1 MEPLRASDE
10 EIDANHSEISLTSTK
25 IDIYLGQ
32 MKYPGGTFHR
42 LNPGGSVD
50 RANLRPFL
58 DSTGNRKLQRKRPLS
73 KEH

>member
-1 MEPLRASDE
+1 MEPLRASDG
-10 EIDANHSEISLTSTK
+10 EIDRDPSVKSLTSTK
-25 IDIYLGQ
+25 IDIYRGQ

-42 LNPGGSVD
+42 LHPGGSAD

-73 KEH
+73 KEP